1 MRRTPY
7 GCHTGTPLEPDIITC
22 LAFSI
27 SQYKQE
33 CKQVLNPASK
43 KEGGFFMEN
52 YNKNREQINRIR
64 HLRAKNFTQI
74 SNTAV
79 YDSRISVN
87 YPPLVEAEA

>member
-1 MRRTPY
+1 
-7 GCHTGTPLEPDIITC
+7 
-22 LAFSI
+22 
-27 SQYKQE
+27 
-33 CKQVLNPASK
+33 
-43 KEGGFFMEN
+43 MEN